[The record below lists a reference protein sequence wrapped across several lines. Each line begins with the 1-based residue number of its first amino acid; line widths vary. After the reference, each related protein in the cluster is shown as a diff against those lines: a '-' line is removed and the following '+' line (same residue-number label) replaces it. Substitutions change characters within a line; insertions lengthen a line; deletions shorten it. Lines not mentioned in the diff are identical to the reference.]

1 MIAARLLLLSIL
13 PVVASVTAPV
23 PDELTV
29 VNEVTLARASTG
41 VGLTRSVT
49 IKAVLPDGSHA
60 LLFCGYA
67 EDACQEVQML
77 PPERLPPLEKSC
89 ATTGPNVDGTVTT
102 RCEFNDV
109 GTFHFTRSGD
119 LITVF
124 HRKGKTK
131 FRVTS
136 SW

>member
-29 VNEVTLARASTG
+29 VNEITLARASTG

-102 RCEFNDV
+102 RCEFSDV
-109 GTFHFTRSGD
+109 GKFHFTRSGD

>member
-13 PVVASVTAPV
+13 PVVASVSAPV
-23 PDELTV
+23 PDELTI
-29 VNEVTLARASTG
+29 VNEITLARASTG
-41 VGLTRSVT
+41 VGQTRSVT

-67 EDACQEVQML
+67 EDACPEVQML
-77 PPERLPPLEKSC
+77 PPERLPPIDKSC
-89 ATTGPNVDGTVTT
+89 STTGPNVDGTVTT
-102 RCEFNDV
+102 RCEFNDL
-109 GTFHFTRSGD
+109 GKFRYTRSGD